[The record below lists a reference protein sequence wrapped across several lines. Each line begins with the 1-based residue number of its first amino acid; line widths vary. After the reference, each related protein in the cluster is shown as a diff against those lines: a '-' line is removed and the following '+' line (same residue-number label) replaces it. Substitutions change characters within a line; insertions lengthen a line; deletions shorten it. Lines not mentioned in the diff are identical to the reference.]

1 MTHAAAAAQP
11 RVLADL
17 VPDIRA
23 RDLALVV
30 AGALLTALCAQIS
43 IPVPGSPVPITGQ
56 TFAVLL
62 GGAGLGAA
70 RGASSQGLYATLGLI
85 GLPLYSEG
93 ESGPDILFGATG
105 GYIFGFV
112 LAAYVVGRLAERQHD
127 RTPLK
132 ALPLFTIGSLIIFA
146 LGVPWL
152 AVSADMSPVEALDA
166 GFVPFIPGGIVK
178 ALAAAA
184 LLPAAWRLVYRGPSR

>member
-1 MTHAAAAAQP
+1 MPHAAAAAQP
-11 RVLADL
+11 RVLADV
-17 VPDIRA
+17 VPDVRA
-23 RDLALVV
+23 RDLALVT

-62 GGAGLGAA
+62 CGAGLGAA
-70 RGASSQGLYATLGLI
+70 RGASSQALYLGLGLI
-85 GLPLYSEG
+85 GLPFYSEG
-93 ESGPDILFGATG
+93 ESGPDIVFGATG
-105 GYIFGFV
+105 GYLLGFII
-112 LAAYVVGRLAERQHD
+112 AAYVVGRLAERQHD

-132 ALPLFTIGSLIIFA
+132 ALPLFTVGSLIIFA

-152 AVSADMSPVEALDA
+152 AVAADMTPVQALDA

-184 LLPAAWRLVYRGPSR
+184 LLPAAWLMVYRCPSM